1 MDFETP
7 IRIGS
12 LCLLLASAETLHGI
26 ARAVLVALRVGK
38 ERALKI
44 SAVTGTVI
52 AFGICF
58 FQVPGIGLRTP
69 SAHLALGVGLA
80 IFMAAFDIFIGRF
93 LMHKPWRKLWP
104 DFDPRTGN
112 HLIYGLL
119 CLCFIPLTIW
129 FMLST

>member
-1 MDFETP
+1 M
-7 IRIGS
+7 
-12 LCLLLASAETLHGI
+12 LLASAETLHGI
-26 ARAVLVALRVGK
+26 ARAVLVAPRVGK

>member
-1 MDFETP
+1 MDHETL

-26 ARAVLVALRVGK
+26 GRTVLVTPRIGK

-52 AFGICF
+52 AFGVCF

-80 IFMAAFDIFIGRF
+80 LFMAAFDVGIGRF
-93 LMHKPWRKLWP
+93 LMHKPWRKIWR

-112 HLIYGLL
+112 HLLYGLS
-119 CLCFIPLTIW
+119 CLCFIPWTIW
-129 FMLST
+129 FMLGL

>member
-26 ARAVLVALRVGK
+26 ARAVLVAPRVGK

-93 LMHKPWRKLWP
+93 LMHKPWRKLWT